1 MSTRLIPFCLAVTGF
16 LVVLTAFNW
25 QGKPDGPSERVQPQ
39 AAPAH
44 LLTAAVT
51 DPHPF
56 GSSQLPAASEAPENA
71 PATLVLPLPPP
82 TQPEL
87 DPTVQPVPD
96 DEPTVEDLPVQ
107 RNASE
112 SPAAE

>member
-1 MSTRLIPFCLAVTGF
+1 MSTRLIPLCLAATGF

-25 QGKPDGPSERVQPQ
+25 QDKPDGASQQVQPQ
-39 AAPAH
+39 AAQGH
-44 LLTAAVT
+44 RLTAPLT

-56 GSSQLPAASEAPENA
+56 WSSQLPAASEAPEHA
-71 PATLVLPLPPP
+71 PATLVLPLPPA
-82 TQPEL
+82 TQAEP

-107 RNASE
+107 RNPPE

>member
-1 MSTRLIPFCLAVTGF
+1 MSARLIPFGLALTGF

-25 QGKPDGPSERVQPQ
+25 QGRPDGAIERVPPQ
-39 AAPAH
+39 AAAGP
-44 LLTAAVT
+44 LLAAPVT
-51 DPHPF
+51 DPHPS
-56 GSSQLPAASEAPENA
+56 GSPQPPAASEAPENA
-71 PATLVLPLPPP
+71 PATLVLPLPPA
-82 TQPEL
+82 TQPEP

-107 RNASE
+107 RNAPE

>member
-1 MSTRLIPFCLAVTGF
+1 MNARLIPFCLAATGF

-25 QGKPDGPSERVQPQ
+25 QGEPGDPSQRVQPQ
-39 AAPAH
+39 AAVGQQ
-44 LLTAAVT
+44 LTTPVADQQPVW
-51 DPHPF
+51 
-56 GSSQLPAASEAPENA
+56 SSQLPAASEAPENA
-71 PATLVLPLPPP
+71 PATLVLPLPPA

-87 DPTVQPVPD
+87 DLTVAPVPD

-107 RNASE
+107 RNPPE